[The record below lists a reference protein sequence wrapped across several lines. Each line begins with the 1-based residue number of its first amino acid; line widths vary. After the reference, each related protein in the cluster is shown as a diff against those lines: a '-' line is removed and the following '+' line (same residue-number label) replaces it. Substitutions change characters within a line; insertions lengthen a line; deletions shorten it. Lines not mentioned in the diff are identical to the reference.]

1 MPRKKRTARTKKAG
15 RSHLTVK
22 AQTPRKRPKAQ
33 SGEKQ
38 ARFQNPTPPS
48 YEEALLESIMHGSKN
63 TLIPEDAVTFN
74 EILSNLTS
82 GMKILTYRFGIGIGR
97 ELYKRLD
104 AEKHYYWY
112 EESIPDLISFME
124 KSGYQDITYN
134 FMARGL
140 RIRIYHQ
147 HGPFIGTNVH
157 TFESGI
163 ISGFISTAS
172 RQMLH
177 VNEESC
183 SSNGADYCEFIS
195 SGEKRYTKEV
205 DISLALENFALRI
218 GSAMH
223 DSALRQNG
231 KINQA
236 YHALSLSPLLN
247 SKYANAINNIA
258 EHMGYKSGAIAFD
271 DRRIT
276 PARILDCIS
285 KTASLLNFGEPSI
298 KDRKKIDIKFSFS
311 PELSRKEYIDLSLSF
326 MNGIVRRADTK
337 REIYSTIE
345 NRGSRY
351 VLHIKERN

>member
-1 MPRKKRTARTKKAG
+1 MIDSVADFDDRHAMPAVVSRQIEIPGDAIGQRLDRALTHLLPALS
-15 RSHLTVK
+15 RSSIQRSIL
-22 AQTPRKRPKAQ
+22 
-33 SGEKQ
+33 SGDILVNGKP
-38 ARFQNPTPPS
+38 AKPS
-48 YEEALLESIMHGSKN
+48 LLLEVGQEVS
-63 TLIPEDAVTFN
+63 
-74 EILSNLTS
+74 
-82 GMKILTYRFGIGIGR
+82 
-97 ELYKRLD
+97 
-104 AEKHYYWY
+104 
-112 EESIPDLISFME
+112 
-124 KSGYQDITYN
+124 
-134 FMARGL
+134 
-140 RIRIYHQ
+140 
-147 HGPFIGTNVH
+147 
-157 TFESGI
+157 
-163 ISGFISTAS
+163 
-172 RQMLH
+172 
-177 VNEESC
+177 
-183 SSNGADYCEFIS
+183 FIS